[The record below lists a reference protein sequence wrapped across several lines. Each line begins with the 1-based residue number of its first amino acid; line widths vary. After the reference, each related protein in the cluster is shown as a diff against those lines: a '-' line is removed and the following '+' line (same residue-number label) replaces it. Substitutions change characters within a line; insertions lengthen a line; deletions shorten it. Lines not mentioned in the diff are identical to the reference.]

1 MKIVISLLV
10 FTLSLFAH
18 PHVFVD
24 VYPKVG
30 KETIQ
35 LRWVFDE
42 MTSNML
48 IMDYDV
54 DHDNAFSPAES
65 EVLVSD
71 IFASLKEHDYYTYF
85 FKGEEQLSTG
95 EARDFGASIHG
106 SQLVFTFTLTRPAE
120 AETVRFFDVDNMT
133 AYQVTEAFV
142 KEANPGQFFKVYEHE
157 YDYYYGYVL
166 ELK

>member
-1 MKIVISLLV
+1 MKILISLLG
-10 FTLSLFAH
+10 FTLTLFAH

-24 VYPKVG
+24 VYPKIE
-30 KETIQ
+30 KDTIQ

-48 IMDYDV
+48 IMDYDM

-65 EVLVSD
+65 EVLGSD

-85 FKGEEQLSTG
+85 FKGNEQLYTG
-95 EARDFGASIHG
+95 EARGFRASIQG
-106 SQLVFTFTLTRPAE
+106 AQLVFTFTLPRPAE
-120 AETVRFFDVDNMT
+120 AETIHFFDIDNMT

-142 KEANPGQFFKVYEHE
+142 KEANHEHSFKVYEQE

>member
-1 MKIVISLLV
+1 MKILISLLL
-10 FTLSLFAH
+10 FTLTLFAH

-24 VYPKVG
+24 VYPKIGTDTV
-30 KETIQ
+30 Q

-54 DHDNAFSPAES
+54 DHDNAFSSAES
-65 EVLVSD
+65 EVLGSD

-85 FKGEEQLSTG
+85 FKGEAQLSTG
-95 EARDFGASIHG
+95 EARDFGAAIQG
-106 SQLVFTFTLTRPAE
+106 TQLVLTFVLTRPAE
-120 AETVRFFDVDNMT
+120 AETIRFFDRDNMT

-142 KEANPGQFFKVYEHE
+142 KEANPGRSFKVYEQE
-157 YDYYYGYVL
+157 FDYSYGYVL

>member
-1 MKIVISLLV
+1 MKIVIPLLV
-10 FTLSLFAH
+10 FTLTLFAH

-24 VYPKVG
+24 VYPKIG
-30 KETIQ
+30 KDTIQ

-48 IMDYDV
+48 IMDYDA

-65 EVLVSD
+65 EVLGSD
-71 IFASLKEHDYYTYF
+71 IFVSLKEHDYYTYF
-85 FKGEEQLSTG
+85 FQGETQLSTG
-95 EARDFGASIHG
+95 DARDFSASIQG
-106 SQLVFTFTLTRPAE
+106 AQLVFTFTLPRPAE

>member
-1 MKIVISLLV
+1 MKILMSLLC
-10 FTLSLFAH
+10 FTLTLFAH

-24 VYPKVG
+24 VYPKIG
-30 KETIQ
+30 ADTIQ

-54 DHDNAFSPAES
+54 DHDNAFSSGES
-65 EVLVSD
+65 EDLNSE

-85 FKGEEQLSTG
+85 FKGEQQLTSG
-95 EARDFGASIHG
+95 EARDFRASVQG
-106 SQLVFTFTLTRPAE
+106 TQLVFAFTLSRPAG
-120 AETVRFFDVDNMT
+120 AETIRFFDRDNMT

-142 KEANPGQFFKVYEHE
+142 KEANPGHSFKVYEHD
-157 YDYYYGYVL
+157 YDYCFGYVL

>member
-1 MKIVISLLV
+1 MKILISLLC
-10 FTLSLFAH
+10 FTLTLFAH

-24 VYPKVG
+24 VYPKVE
-30 KETIQ
+30 KDTVQ

-54 DHDNAFSPAES
+54 DHDNVFSPAES
-65 EVLVSD
+65 EVLGSD
-71 IFASLKEHDYYTYF
+71 IFSSLKEHDYYTYF

-95 EARDFGASIHG
+95 EARDFGASIQG
-106 SQLVFTFTLTRPAE
+106 TQLVLTFTLPRPAE
-120 AETVRFFDVDNMT
+120 AETIRFFDVDNMT

-142 KEANPGQFFKVYEHE
+142 KEANPGRSFKVYDHE
-157 YDYYYGYVL
+157 YEYYYAYVL

>member
-1 MKIVISLLV
+1 MKMLISLLLFT
-10 FTLSLFAH
+10 FTLSAH

-24 VYPKVG
+24 VYPKIG
-30 KETIQ
+30 KDTIQ

-54 DHDNAFSPAES
+54 DHDNAFSPSES
-65 EVLVSD
+65 EALSSD
-71 IFASLKEHDYYTYF
+71 IFFSLKEFDYYTYF
-85 FKGEEQLSTG
+85 FKGEQQLPTG
-95 EARDFGASIHG
+95 EGRDFSASIKG
-106 SQLVFTFTLTRPAE
+106 SQLVFTFTLPRPVE
-120 AETVRFFDVDNMT
+120 ADEIRFYDTENMT

-142 KEANPGQFFKVYEHE
+142 KEANPGRTFKVREHD
-157 YDYYYGYVL
+157 YDYYYGYIL

>member
-1 MKIVISLLV
+1 MKILISLLS
-10 FTLSLFAH
+10 FTLTLFAH

-24 VYPKVG
+24 VYPKIG
-30 KETIQ
+30 KDTIQ

-54 DHDNAFSPAES
+54 DRDNAFSPAES
-65 EVLVSD
+65 EVLGSD

-85 FKGEEQLSTG
+85 FKGEAQLPTG
-95 EARDFGASIHG
+95 EARDFGASIQG
-106 SQLVFTFTLTRPAE
+106 AQLVFTFTLPRPAE
-120 AETVRFFDVDNMT
+120 AETVRFFDWDNMT

-142 KEANPGQFFKVYEHE
+142 REVNSGHSFKVYEHD